1 MTNNAIQLTAHLN
14 KEWGQLVGAKL
25 VSIRSATQDEA
36 EEMMGWDYNDNH
48 AVPILEFDNG
58 FSLILSQDE
67 EGNGAGFAF
76 LVEESQ
82 VGIV

>member
-1 MTNNAIQLTAHLN
+1 MTNNVIQLTEYLN

-25 VSIRSATQDEA
+25 VSIRSATEDEA
-36 EEMMGWDYNDNH
+36 EDLMGWEFSNH
-48 AVPILEFDNG
+48 HAIPILEFDNG
-58 FSLILSQDE
+58 LSLILSQDE

-82 VGIV
+82 EGVL

>member
-1 MTNNAIQLTAHLN
+1 MTNNTIQLTEYLN

-25 VSIRSATQDEA
+25 LSIRSATEDEA
-36 EEMMGWDYNDNH
+36 EDLMGWEFNNH
-48 AVPILEFDNG
+48 NPIPILEFDNG
-58 FSLILSQDE
+58 LSLILSQDP

-82 VGIV
+82 EGVV

>member
-1 MTNNAIQLTAHLN
+1 MTNNVIQLTEYLN

-25 VSIRSATQDEA
+25 VSIRSATEDEA
-36 EEMMGWDYNDNH
+36 EDLMGWDFNNNH
-48 AVPILEFDNG
+48 AIPILEFDNG
-58 FSLILSQDE
+58 LSLILSQDE

-82 VGIV
+82 EDVL

>member
-1 MTNNAIQLTAHLN
+1 MTNNVIQLTEFLN

-25 VSIRSATQDEA
+25 VSIRSATEDEA
-36 EEMMGWDYNDNH
+36 EDLMSWEFSNH
-48 AVPILEFDNG
+48 HAIPILEFDNG
-58 FSLILSQDE
+58 LSLILSQDE

-82 VGIV
+82 EDVL

>member
-1 MTNNAIQLTAHLN
+1 MTNNVIQLTEYLN

-25 VSIRSATQDEA
+25 VSIRSATEEEA
-36 EEMMGWDYNDNH
+36 EDLMGWDFSNHH
-48 AVPILEFDNG
+48 AVPILGFDNG
-58 FSLILSQDE
+58 LSLILSQDE

-82 VGIV
+82 EDVL